1 MSDTANPDRAHDSLQ
16 RFVFEH
22 SPIRGE
28 IVRLDATWRAVLE
41 RRDYPLPVRSLL
53 GELMAAAS
61 LLAASIKFEGRLTMQ
76 AKGDGPVKLLVV
88 ECTSRQTLRG
98 LAQWEGPVPV
108 GGVPQLLGGGQLV
121 ITIEPDRGDA
131 VQGRTSVAKGRTP
144 LATRYQGIVAVD
156 GESVAEVL
164 EHYFARSEQL
174 STRLWLAADEA
185 QAAGMLLQR
194 LPQDEQHDPDTWE
207 RAVHLGSTITRSE
220 LLSLPVRD
228 ILHRLYHEE
237 DIRLFSGHPVSFRCS
252 CSRERVETVLRML
265 GREEV
270 RSILAERGN
279 VEVDCEFCGS
289 HYELDPVDAEQ
300 LFAASH
306 MTDASPTR
314 H

>member
-28 IVRLDATWRAVLE
+28 IVRLDATWRAVLD

-76 AKGDGPVKLLVV
+76 AKGGGPVKLLVV

-98 LAQWEGPVPV
+98 LAQWDGPVPV

-121 ITIEPDRGDA
+121 ITIEPD
-131 VQGRTSVAKGRTP
+131 KGE
-144 LATRYQGIVAVD
+144 RYQGIVAVD
-156 GESVAEVL
+156 GDSVAEVL

-194 LPQDEQHDPDTWE
+194 LPQDERHDPDTWE
-207 RAVHLGSTITRSE
+207 RAVHLGSTITRDE
-220 LLSLPVRD
+220 LLTLPVRD

-252 CSRERVETVLRML
+252 CSRARVETVLRML

>member
-41 RRDYPLPVRSLL
+41 RRDYPLPIRSLL

-76 AKGDGPVKLLVV
+76 TKGAGPVKLLVV

-98 LAQWEGPVPV
+98 LAQWDGPVPV

-121 ITIEPDRGDA
+121 ITIEPD
-131 VQGRTSVAKGRTP
+131 KGE
-144 LATRYQGIVAVD
+144 RYQGIVAVD

-194 LPQDEQHDPDTWE
+194 LPQDERHDPDTWE
-207 RAVHLGSTITRSE
+207 RAVHLGSTITRDE
-220 LLSLPVRD
+220 LLTLPVRD
-228 ILHRLYHEE
+228 ILHRLYHED

-252 CSRERVETVLRML
+252 CSRARVETVLRML
-265 GREEV
+265 GRDEV